1 VLRPSSP
8 LSAKASTRCPSLR
21 SIPRR
26 STAGSPCGHPAHM
39 TSRNPPRTGT
49 SPSSPT
55 QRSLTQQRVL
65 PHHEGTA
72 SAASGPA
79 FHEDTSPD
87 GVPAA
92 APAHTPDPWRPMAS
106 GTRSG
111 AAGISRHPPRSHSP
125 IRFTPSINTT
135 PKQHPQAPSQRTRS
149 SNPVFSECRLQRS
162 AIRCQRSDLSSDL
175 GRLSSDQV
183 PD

>member
-1 VLRPSSP
+1 MLRPSSP

-65 PHHEGTA
+65 PHHKGTA

-149 SNPVFSECRLQRS
+149 SPNVVFSD
-162 AIRCQRSDLSSDL
+162 QRSDARDRIC
-175 GRLSSDQV
+175 RLISVVCRLIKCQTDQWR
-183 PD
+183 